1 MNYENKLTTHNIPT
15 VSSPDGIN
23 EKTKY
28 TFSITYTD
36 QHSMDY
42 EKFAE
47 TTKDIISREGNILAP
62 YPDPQGDLNL
72 RNLISERLSSL
83 RGINVDAESIVI
95 TSGAGGAISNLINIF
110 IEPNDTVL
118 VEEFSYSGTLGMLL
132 TKRAN
137 IIHIDSDK
145 DGILPDSLEENLAT
159 LKSKNITPKFMYLIS
174 VFQNP
179 TGITIPLERRKAI
192 IKIAQ
197 KYNVPIIENESYA
210 DFRIDGDPLPP
221 AMYGMDDTDSVMY
234 VSAYTKF
241 LGCGLRIGYMVV
253 PDVIK
258 EQLGKNRMN
267 TTMPSQ
273 LATMSVFNFLDKYGY
288 EHGLELEES
297 IMRKRDAMLSA
308 LKENFPDT
316 CEWNQPKGGLMIWLK
331 LPEGANSWDILR
343 NAVDRGVKYNP
354 GGVYRADREKNN
366 YLRLTY
372 SYNTPNEIHEG
383 IKILADV
390 FDKEKLI

>member
-1 MNYENKLTTHNIPT
+1 MNYASKFTTHNIPE
-15 VSSPDGIN
+15 VSRPDGIS

-42 EKFAE
+42 AKFAE

-72 RNLISERLSSL
+72 RNLISERLASL
-83 RGINVDAESIVI
+83 RGIKVDADSIFL
-95 TSGAGGAISNLINIF
+95 TSGAGGAVSNLINIF

-132 TKRAN
+132 AKQAN

-145 DGILPDSLEENLAT
+145 DGMLPDSLEENLDN

-179 TGITIPLERRKAI
+179 TGITIPLKRRKEI
-192 IKIAQ
+192 IEIAQ

-221 AMYGMDDTDSVMY
+221 AMYALDDTDSVMY
-234 VSAYTKF
+234 ISAYTKF
-241 LGCGLRIGYMVV
+241 LGCGLRIGYTVV
-253 PDVIK
+253 PDIVK
-258 EQLGKNRMN
+258 EQLAKSAYNG
-267 TTMPSQ
+267 MPSQ
-273 LATMSVFNFLDKYGY
+273 LAAMAVFNFLDKHGY
-288 EHGLELEES
+288 KHGLEVEQS
-297 IMRKRDAMLSA
+297 IMKKRDAMLSA

-316 CEWNQPKGGLMIWLK
+316 CEWIKPNGGLMIWLK

-343 NAVDRGVKYNP
+343 SAVDRGVKYNP

-390 FDKEKLI
+390 FEKEKLI

>member
-1 MNYENKLTTHNIPT
+1 MNYDSKFTTHNIP
-15 VSSPDGIN
+15 VISRPDGIS

-42 EKFAE
+42 AKFAE

-62 YPDPQGDLNL
+62 YPDPQGYLNL
-72 RNLISERLSSL
+72 RNLISERLAAL
-83 RGINVDAESIVI
+83 RGIKVDADSIFLS
-95 TSGAGGAISNLINIF
+95 SGAGGAISKLINIF
-110 IEPNDTVL
+110 LEPNDTVL

-132 TKRAN
+132 AKQAN
-137 IIHIDSDK
+137 IIHVDSDK
-145 DGILPDSLEENLAT
+145 DGMLPDSLEENLAN
-159 LKSKNITPKFMYLIS
+159 LKSENITPKFMYLIS

-179 TGITIPLERRKAI
+179 TGITIPLERRKEI
-192 IKIAQ
+192 IEIAQ

-234 VSAYTKF
+234 ISAYTKF
-241 LGCGLRIGYMVV
+241 LGCGLRIGYTVV
-253 PDVIK
+253 PDMVK
-258 EQLGKNRMN
+258 EQLAKSAFNG
-267 TTMPSQ
+267 MPSQ
-273 LATMSVFNFLDKYGY
+273 LAAMAVFNFLDKHGY
-288 EHGLELEES
+288 KHGLEVEQS
-297 IMRKRDAMLSA
+297 IMKKRDAMLSA
-308 LKENFPDT
+308 LKENFPET
-316 CEWNQPKGGLMIWLK
+316 CEWKKPNGGLMIWLK

-343 NAVDRGVKYNP
+343 SAVDRGVKYNP

-390 FDKEKLI
+390 FEKEKLI

>member
-1 MNYENKLTTHNIPT
+1 MNYENKFTTHKIPE
-15 VSSPDGIN
+15 VSFPDGLRD
-23 EKTKY
+23 ETKY

-42 EKFAE
+42 AKFAE
-47 TTKDIISREGNILAP
+47 TTKDIILKDGNSLAP
-62 YPDPQGDLNL
+62 YPDPQGYLEL
-72 RNLISERLSSL
+72 RNLISERLSNL
-83 RGINVDAESIVI
+83 RGIQTDPDSIVL
-95 TSGAGGAISNLINIF
+95 TGGAGGAISTLLDIF
-110 IEPNDTVL
+110 LEPNDTVL
-118 VEEFSYSGTLGMLL
+118 IEEFSYLGTLAMLL
-132 TKRAN
+132 SRQAN
-137 IIHIDSDK
+137 VVHIDC
-145 DGILPDSLEENLAT
+145 DGEGIIPESLEENLED

-179 TGITIPLERRKAI
+179 TGITIPLKRRKAI
-192 IKIAQ
+192 IEIAQ

-234 VSAYTKF
+234 ISAYTKF
-241 LGCGLRIGYMVV
+241 LGCGLRIGYTVV
-253 PDVIK
+253 PDMVK
-258 EQLGKNRMN
+258 EQLAKSAFNG
-267 TTMPSQ
+267 MPSQ
-273 LATMSVFNFLDKYGY
+273 LAAMAVFNFLDKHGY
-288 EHGLELEES
+288 KHGLEVEQS
-297 IMRKRDAMLSA
+297 IMKKRDAMLSA
-308 LKENFPDT
+308 LKENFPET
-316 CEWNQPKGGLMIWLK
+316 CEWKKPNGGLMIWLK

-343 NAVDRGVKYNP
+343 SAVDRGVKYNP

-390 FDKEKLI
+390 FEKEKLI

>member
-1 MNYENKLTTHNIPT
+1 MNYDSKFTTHNIP
-15 VSSPDGIN
+15 VISRPDGIS

-42 EKFAE
+42 AKFAE

-62 YPDPQGDLNL
+62 YPDPQGYLNL
-72 RNLISERLSSL
+72 RNLISERLAAL
-83 RGINVDAESIVI
+83 RGIQVDADSIFLS
-95 TSGAGGAISNLINIF
+95 SGAGGAISKLINIF
-110 IEPNDTVL
+110 LEPNDTVL

-132 TKRAN
+132 AKQAN
-137 IIHIDSDK
+137 IIHVDSDK
-145 DGILPDSLEENLAT
+145 DGMLPDSLEENLAN
-159 LKSKNITPKFMYLIS
+159 LKSENITPKFMYLIS

-179 TGITIPLERRKAI
+179 TGITIPLKRRKAI
-192 IKIAQ
+192 IEIAQ

-221 AMYGMDDTDSVMY
+221 AMYGMDDTNSVMY
-234 VSAYTKF
+234 ISAYTKF
-241 LGCGLRIGYMVV
+241 LGCGLRIGYAVV
-253 PDVIK
+253 PDPVK
-258 EQLGKNRMN
+258 EELAKIRFGIS
-267 TTMPSQ
+267 PSQ
-273 LATMSVFNFLDKYGY
+273 LATMSVYNYLDKHGY
-288 EHGLELEES
+288 EHGLEVEKSL
-297 IMRKRDAMLSA
+297 MQKRDAMLSA

-316 CEWNQPKGGLMIWLK
+316 CEWTKPNGGMMLWMK
-331 LPEGANSWDILR
+331 LPEHADSWETLR
-343 NAVDRGVKYNP
+343 KAADRDVKYNP
-354 GGVYRADREKNN
+354 GGLFRANRDKNN

-390 FDKEKLI
+390 FEKEKLI

>member
-1 MNYENKLTTHNIPT
+1 MNYDSKFTTHNIP
-15 VSSPDGIN
+15 VISRPDGIS

-42 EKFAE
+42 AKFAE

-62 YPDPQGDLNL
+62 YPDPQGYLNL
-72 RNLISERLSSL
+72 RNLISERLAAL
-83 RGINVDAESIVI
+83 RGIKVDADSIFLS
-95 TSGAGGAISNLINIF
+95 SGAGGAISKLINIF
-110 IEPNDTVL
+110 LEPNDTVL

-132 TKRAN
+132 AKQAN
-137 IIHIDSDK
+137 IIHVDSDK
-145 DGILPDSLEENLAT
+145 DGMLPESLEENLAN
-159 LKSKNITPKFMYLIS
+159 LKSENITPKFMYLIS

-192 IKIAQ
+192 IEIAQ

-234 VSAYTKF
+234 ISAYTKF
-241 LGCGLRIGYMVV
+241 LGCGLRIGYAVV
-253 PDVIK
+253 PETVK
-258 EQLGKNRMN
+258 EELAKIRFGIS
-267 TTMPSQ
+267 PSQ
-273 LATMSVFNFLDKYGY
+273 LATMSVYNYLDKHGY
-288 EHGLELEES
+288 EHGLEVEKSL
-297 IMRKRDAMLSA
+297 MQKRDAMLSA

-316 CEWNQPKGGLMIWLK
+316 CEWTKPNGGMMLWMK
-331 LPEGANSWDILR
+331 LPEHADSWETLR
-343 NAVDRGVKYNP
+343 KAADRDVKYNP
-354 GGVYRADREKNN
+354 GGLFRANRDKNN

-390 FDKEKLI
+390 FEKEKLI

>member
-1 MNYENKLTTHNIPT
+1 MNYDSKFTTHNIPGI
-15 VSSPDGIN
+15 SRPDGIS

-42 EKFAE
+42 AKFAE

-72 RNLISERLSSL
+72 RNLISERLASL
-83 RGINVDAESIVI
+83 RGIKADADSIFI
-95 TSGAGGAISNLINIF
+95 SSWAGGAISNLINIF
-110 IEPNDTVL
+110 LEPNDTVL

-132 TKRAN
+132 TKKAN
-137 IIHIDSDK
+137 IIHVDSDEN
-145 DGILPDSLEENLAT
+145 GILPDSLEEHLAN
-159 LKSKNITPKFMYLIS
+159 LKSENITPKFIYLIS

-192 IKIAQ
+192 IELAQ

-234 VSAYTKF
+234 ISAYTKF
-241 LGCGLRIGYMVV
+241 LGCGIRIGYTVV
-253 PDVIK
+253 PDMVK
-258 EQLGKNRMN
+258 EELAKTAYNG
-267 TTMPSQ
+267 MPSQ
-273 LATMSVFNFLDKYGY
+273 LASMAVFNFLDKHGY
-288 EHGLELEES
+288 KHGLEVEQS
-297 IMRKRDAMLSA
+297 IMKKRDAMLTA

-316 CEWNQPKGGLMIWLK
+316 CEWNKPNGGLMVWLK

-343 NAVDRGVKYNP
+343 SAVDRGVKYNP

-390 FDKEKLI
+390 FEKEKLI

>member
-1 MNYENKLTTHNIPT
+1 MNYDSKFTTHNIPEI
-15 VSSPDGIN
+15 SRPDGIS

-42 EKFAE
+42 AQFAE
-47 TTKDIISREGNILAP
+47 TTRDIISREGNVLAP

-72 RNLISERLSSL
+72 RNLISERLASL
-83 RGINVDAESIVI
+83 RGIKADADSIFI
-95 TSGAGGAISNLINIF
+95 SSGAGGAISNLINVF
-110 IEPNDTVL
+110 LEPNDTVL

-132 TKRAN
+132 AKRAN
-137 IIHIDSDK
+137 IIHVDSDEN
-145 DGILPDSLEENLAT
+145 GILPDRLEEHLDK
-159 LKSKNITPKFMYLIS
+159 LKSQNITPKFIYLIS

-179 TGITIPLERRKAI
+179 TGITIPLDRRKAI
-192 IKIAQ
+192 IELAQ

-221 AMYGMDDTDSVMY
+221 AMYGIDDTDSVMY
-234 VSAYTKF
+234 ISAYTKF
-241 LGCGLRIGYMVV
+241 LGCGIRIGYTVV
-253 PDVIK
+253 PDMVK
-258 EQLGKNRMN
+258 EELAKTAFNG
-267 TTMPSQ
+267 MPSQ
-273 LATMSVFNFLDKYGY
+273 LASMAVFNYLDKHGY
-288 EHGLELEES
+288 QHGLEVEQS
-297 IMRKRDAMLSA
+297 IMKKRDAMLTA

-316 CEWNQPKGGLMIWLK
+316 CEWNKPNGGLMVWLK

-343 NAVDRGVKYNP
+343 SAVDRGVKYNP

-390 FDKEKLI
+390 FEKEKLI

>member
-1 MNYENKLTTHNIPT
+1 MNYDSKFTTHNIP
-15 VSSPDGIN
+15 VISRPDGIS

-42 EKFAE
+42 AKFAE

-62 YPDPQGDLNL
+62 YPDPQGYLNL
-72 RNLISERLSSL
+72 RNLISERLAAL
-83 RGINVDAESIVI
+83 RGIKVDADSIFLS
-95 TSGAGGAISNLINIF
+95 SGAGGAISKLINIF
-110 IEPNDTVL
+110 LEPNDTVL

-132 TKRAN
+132 AKQAN
-137 IIHIDSDK
+137 IIHVDSDK
-145 DGILPDSLEENLAT
+145 DGMLPDSLEENLAN
-159 LKSKNITPKFMYLIS
+159 LKSENITPKFMYLIS

-192 IKIAQ
+192 IEIAQ

-221 AMYGMDDTDSVMY
+221 AMYGMDDTNSVMY
-234 VSAYTKF
+234 ISAYTKF
-241 LGCGLRIGYMVV
+241 LGCGLRIGYAVV
-253 PDVIK
+253 PEPVK
-258 EQLGKNRMN
+258 EELAKIRFGIS
-267 TTMPSQ
+267 PSQ
-273 LATMSVFNFLDKYGY
+273 LATMSVYNYLDKHGY
-288 EHGLELEES
+288 EHGLEVEKSL
-297 IMRKRDAMLSA
+297 MQKRDAMLSA

-316 CEWNQPKGGLMIWLK
+316 CEWTKPNGGMMLWMK
-331 LPEGANSWDILR
+331 LPEHADSWETLR
-343 NAVDRGVKYNP
+343 KAADRDVKYNP
-354 GGVYRADREKNN
+354 GGLFRANRDKNN

-390 FDKEKLI
+390 FEKEKLI

>member
-1 MNYENKLTTHNIPT
+1 MNYDSKFTTHNIPEI
-15 VSSPDGIN
+15 SRPDGIS

-42 EKFAE
+42 AQFAE
-47 TTKDIISREGNILAP
+47 TTRDIISREGNVLAP

-72 RNLISERLSSL
+72 RNLISERLASL
-83 RGINVDAESIVI
+83 RGIKVDADSIFI
-95 TSGAGGAISNLINIF
+95 SSGAGGAISNLINIF
-110 IEPNDTVL
+110 LEPNDTVL

-132 TKRAN
+132 AKKAN
-137 IIHIDSDK
+137 IIHVDSDEN
-145 DGILPDSLEENLAT
+145 GILPDSLEKHLAKF
-159 LKSKNITPKFMYLIS
+159 KSQNITPKFIYLIS

-192 IKIAQ
+192 IELAQ

-234 VSAYTKF
+234 ISAYTKF
-241 LGCGLRIGYMVV
+241 LGCGIRIGYTVV
-253 PDVIK
+253 PDMVK
-258 EQLGKNRMN
+258 EELAKTAYNG
-267 TTMPSQ
+267 MPSQ
-273 LATMSVFNFLDKYGY
+273 LASMAVFNYLDKHGY
-288 EHGLELEES
+288 KHGLEVEQS
-297 IMRKRDAMLSA
+297 IMKKRDAMLTA

-316 CEWNQPKGGLMIWLK
+316 CEWNKPNGGLMVWLK

-343 NAVDRGVKYNP
+343 SAVDRGVKYNP

-390 FDKEKLI
+390 FEKEKLI

>member
-1 MNYENKLTTHNIPT
+1 MA
-15 VSSPDGIN
+15 
-23 EKTKY
+23 
-28 TFSITYTD
+28 FSITNNKTMQQSRESNKID
-36 QHSMDY
+36 II
-42 EKFAE
+42 EK
-47 TTKDIISREGNILAP
+47 TTKIV
-62 YPDPQGDLNL
+62 GD
-72 RNLISERLSSL
+72 
-83 RGINVDAESIVI
+83 I
-95 TSGAGGAISNLINIF
+95 TS
-110 IEPNDTVL
+110 
-118 VEEFSYSGTLGMLL
+118 
-132 TKRAN
+132 
-137 IIHIDSDK
+137 
-145 DGILPDSLEENLAT
+145 
-159 LKSKNITPKFMYLIS
+159 
-174 VFQNP
+174 Q
-179 TGITIPLERRKAI
+179 
-192 IKIAQ
+192 
-197 KYNVPIIENESYA
+197 A

-331 LPEGANSWDILR
+331 LPEGANTWDILR

-354 GGVYRADREKNN
+354 GGVYRADRKKNN

-372 SYNTPNEIHEG
+372 SYNTCLLYTSPSPRDG
-383 IKILADV
+383 LLSRMPSSA
-390 FDKEKLI
+390 

>member
-1 MNYENKLTTHNIPT
+1 MNYDSKFTTHNIPEI
-15 VSSPDGIN
+15 SRPDGIS

-42 EKFAE
+42 AQFAE
-47 TTKDIISREGNILAP
+47 TTRDIIAREGNVLAP

-72 RNLISERLSSL
+72 RNLISERLASL
-83 RGINVDAESIVI
+83 RGIKADADSIFI
-95 TSGAGGAISNLINIF
+95 SSGAGGAISNLINIF
-110 IEPNDTVL
+110 LEPNDTVL

-132 TKRAN
+132 TKKAN
-137 IIHIDSDK
+137 IIHVDSDEN
-145 DGILPDSLEENLAT
+145 GILPDSLEEHLT
-159 LKSKNITPKFMYLIS
+159 KLKSQNITPKFIYLIS

-179 TGITIPLERRKAI
+179 TGITIPLDRRKAI
-192 IKIAQ
+192 IELAQ

-234 VSAYTKF
+234 ISAYTKF
-241 LGCGLRIGYMVV
+241 LGCGIRIGYTVV
-253 PDVIK
+253 PDIVK
-258 EQLGKNRMN
+258 EELAKTAYNG
-267 TTMPSQ
+267 MPSQ
-273 LATMSVFNFLDKYGY
+273 LASMAVFNFLDKHGY
-288 EHGLELEES
+288 KHGLEVEQS
-297 IMRKRDAMLSA
+297 IMKKRDAMLTA

-316 CEWNQPKGGLMIWLK
+316 CEWNKPNGGLMVWLK

-343 NAVDRGVKYNP
+343 SAVDRGVKYNP

-390 FDKEKLI
+390 FEKEKLI

>member
-1 MNYENKLTTHNIPT
+1 MNYENKFTTHKIPE
-15 VSSPDGIN
+15 VSFPDGLRD
-23 EKTKY
+23 ETKY

-42 EKFAE
+42 AKFAE
-47 TTKDIISREGNILAP
+47 TTKDIILKDGNSLAP
-62 YPDPQGDLNL
+62 YPDPQGYLEL
-72 RNLISERLSSL
+72 RNLISERLSNL
-83 RGINVDAESIVI
+83 RGIQTDPDSIVL
-95 TSGAGGAISNLINIF
+95 TGGAGGAISTLLDIF
-110 IEPNDTVL
+110 LEPNDTVL
-118 VEEFSYSGTLGMLL
+118 IEEFSYLGTLAMLL
-132 TKRAN
+132 SRQAN
-137 IIHIDSDK
+137 VVHIDC
-145 DGILPDSLEENLAT
+145 DGEGIIPESLEENLED

-179 TGITIPLERRKAI
+179 TGITIPLKRRKAI
-192 IKIAQ
+192 IEIAQ

-234 VSAYTKF
+234 ISAYTKF
-241 LGCGLRIGYMVV
+241 LGCGLRIGYTVV
-253 PDVIK
+253 PDMVK
-258 EQLGKNRMN
+258 EQLAKSAYNG
-267 TTMPSQ
+267 MPSQ
-273 LATMSVFNFLDKYGY
+273 LAAMAVFNFLDKHGY
-288 EHGLELEES
+288 KHGLEVEQS
-297 IMRKRDAMLSA
+297 IMKKRDAMLSA
-308 LKENFPDT
+308 LKENFPET
-316 CEWNQPKGGLMIWLK
+316 CEWKKPNGGLMIWLK

-343 NAVDRGVKYNP
+343 SAVDRGVKYNP

-390 FDKEKLI
+390 FEKEKLI